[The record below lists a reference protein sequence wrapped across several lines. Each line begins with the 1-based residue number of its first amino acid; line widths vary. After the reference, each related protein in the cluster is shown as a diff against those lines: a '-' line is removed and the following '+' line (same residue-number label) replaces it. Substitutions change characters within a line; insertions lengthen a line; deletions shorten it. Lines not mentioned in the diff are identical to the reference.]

1 MASLPT
7 ISTAPPPSTSTYMKS
22 LSKRIPP
29 DDPQRFCAFI
39 ATLTEYK
46 HINPLPIAIQQDG
59 IDLEQVLTNPSI
71 GQYFNDNV
79 TRIDTPTKK
88 QFQKKFKLFQKRCR
102 KVRKKTKGRV
112 TVLIYLAGHTGKIK
126 GGRRK
131 GDYLL
136 MKECKPTTSKKLS
149 QGAMNIKDIMRN
161 VMKLTPKNVLFVVHS
176 NHGTTL
182 LQGIKGIDI
191 TLDSEG
197 RRDGGGV
204 VGGMLWVFFA
214 SFLPSGW
221 VVRWNTLQC
230 FLLPVPT
237 PCCFLFLVSCFLFL
251 VSCFLFVPWFLFL
264 FFFFPSSFH
273 TN

>member
-7 ISTAPPPSTSTYMKS
+7 IAPPPAASAPPPRAQPPSTSTYMKS

-46 HINPLPIAIQQDG
+46 HINPLPTAIQQDG

-79 TRIDTPTKK
+79 TRVDTPTKK

-112 TVLIYLAGHTGKIK
+112 TILIYLAGHTGKIK

-149 QGAMNIKDIMRN
+149 QGAMKVKDIMRN

-182 LQGIKGIDI
+182 LQGIKSIDI
-191 TLDSEG
+191 TLDIEG
-197 RRDGGGV
+197 RRRDGGAV
-204 VGGMLWVFFA
+204 VLVQ
-214 SFLPSGW
+214 
-221 VVRWNTLQC
+221 WNTLRC
-230 FLLPVPT
+230 LSLPVPT
-237 PCCFLFLVSCFLFL
+237 NCCL
-251 VSCFLFVPWFLFL
+251 LFVPRFLFP
-264 FFFFPSSFH
+264 FSFFFPSSFH